1 MEEEADVE
9 EEEEEGEVEKDRA
22 LVLPPNQ
29 LYRYVL

>member
-9 EEEEEGEVEKDRA
+9 EEEEGKVEKVRA
-22 LVLPPNQ
+22 LVLPQNQ